1 MSRRRRKKKAI
12 PEQGHDGP
20 EESGCG
26 LVDWKTTTAAFGV
39 LALLVGSV
47 VGLERLRQHVMT
59 RPDFDPP
66 IKLDLAA
73 EQETQ
78 WIDEEGWRPRILA
91 AIDMPTS
98 AHWRDTD
105 LLAEVARRMEATG
118 WVAQVRQVTK
128 EMNGTVRVA
137 CDYRRPIAMIY
148 TRQGLRNR
156 EWSEGFIPIDA
167 EGVRLPE
174 EYGCVAA
181 DAGWIRIFGV
191 RTPPPEVGRPYG
203 DQTDAEA
210 AVRLARLI
218 FQQPFAM
225 QISAI
230 DMANYRGR
238 RDRNQEHIV
247 LRTRRG
253 GEIIWGSA
261 IGEECEEL
269 DPTAKIRNIAL
280 FLERG
285 APQAQVIVHLDRNG
299 WREIQ
304 RPVVQTADSRSP

>member
-12 PEQGHDGP
+12 PDQGSGSPD
-20 EESGCG
+20 ESGCG
-26 LVDWKTTTAAFGV
+26 LVDWRTTASALGV
-39 LALLVGSV
+39 LVLVTGAV
-47 VGLERLRQHVMT
+47 MGLERLRQYVLT

-66 IKLDLAA
+66 VKLDLVC
-73 EQETQ
+73 QPGNQ
-78 WIDEEGWRPRILA
+78 WIDDEGWRPRILS
-91 AIDMPTS
+91 AIEMPKS
-98 AHWRDTD
+98 AQWRDAD

-128 EMNGTVRVA
+128 EMNGVVRVD

-148 TRQGLRNR
+148 TRQGLSNSS
-156 EWSEGFIPIDA
+156 WSEGFIPIDA
-167 EGVRLPE
+167 DGVRLPE
-174 EYGCVAA
+174 EYGSVGSE
-181 DAGWIRIFGV
+181 AGWIRIFGV
-191 RTPPPEVGRPYG
+191 RTAPPPVGRSY
-203 DQTDAEA
+203 DRQTDAEA

-218 FQQPFAM
+218 FQQPFAV

-269 DPTAKIRNIAL
+269 DPAAKIRNIAL
-280 FLERG
+280 FLDRG
-285 APQAQVIVHLDRNG
+285 DPQAQVIVHLDRNG

-304 RPVVQTADSRSP
+304 RPVVQTADSRSS